1 MWRNAMAYETIL
13 VDRKN
18 HVGVLTLN
26 RADKLNA
33 LSVKLFDEIVLGLE
47 DLERDE
53 EVHAVVVRA
62 NGRAFCAGRDVSD
75 PTESPLER
83 HQHRRFARLA
93 AAIAGMGKPVIAAV
107 QGPATAGG
115 FGLALAC
122 DLVIAAADARFG
134 MTAINVGLFGFGP
147 ALVLSRSLGQ
157 KKALEILLTGDLI
170 GAPEAE
176 RLGLVNR
183 VVSRERLDE
192 AAMELAEKLAKK
204 SPVAVQMG
212 KRGFYTL
219 ADMEYLKALDYS
231 EALISILHSTEDV
244 EEGIKAFLEKRDPVW
259 KKR

>member
-1 MWRNAMAYETIL
+1 MAYETII
-13 VDRKN
+13 VEKN
-18 HVGVLTLN
+18 DHLGILTLN
-26 RADKLNA
+26 RPDKLNT
-33 LSVKLFDEIVLGLE
+33 LSMRLFEEIVLGLE

-53 EVHAVVVRA
+53 EVHVVVVRA

-83 HQHRRFARLA
+83 HKHRRFARLA
-93 AAIAGMGKPVIAAV
+93 AAIAKMGKPVIAAV

-122 DLVIAAADARFG
+122 DLVIASDDARFG

-147 ALVLSRSLGQ
+147 ALVLSRCLGR

-170 GAPEAE
+170 GAAEAE

-183 VVSRERLDE
+183 VVPRERLDE
-192 AAMELAEKLAKK
+192 AAMELAARLAKK
-204 SPVAVQMG
+204 SPVALRMG
-212 KRGFYTL
+212 KRGFYTM
-219 ADMEYLKALDYS
+219 ADMEYVKALDYA

-244 EEGIKAFLEKRDPVW
+244 EEGIKAFLEKREPVW
-259 KKR
+259 KSR

>member
-1 MWRNAMAYETIL
+1 MPYETIL
-13 VDRKN
+13 VETKN

-26 RADKLNA
+26 RPDKLNT
-33 LSVKLFDEIVLGLE
+33 LSVSLFEEIVLGLE
-47 DLERDE
+47 ALEHDD
-53 EVHAVVVRA
+53 EVHVVIVRA
-62 NGRAFCAGRDVSD
+62 GGRAFCAGRDISD

-83 HQHRRFARLA
+83 HRHRRFARLA
-93 AAIAGMGKPVIAAV
+93 ATIAKMGKPVIASV

-122 DLVIAAADARFG
+122 DLVIASEDARFG

-147 ALVLSRSLGQ
+147 ALALSRSLGN
-157 KKALEILLTGDLI
+157 KKALELLLTGDLI
-170 GAPEAE
+170 DAAEAE

-183 VVSRERLDE
+183 VVPRERLDE
-192 AAMELAEKLAKK
+192 TALELAEKLAKK
-204 SPVAVQMG
+204 SPVALQMG
-212 KRGFYTL
+212 KRGFYTM

-244 EEGIKAFLEKRDPVW
+244 EEGIRAFLEKREPVW

>member
-1 MWRNAMAYETIL
+1 MAYETIL
-13 VDRKN
+13 VEKN
-18 HVGVLTLN
+18 DHVGILTLN
-26 RADKLNA
+26 RPDKLNT
-33 LSVKLFDEIVLGLE
+33 LSVTLFEEIVLGLE
-47 DLERDE
+47 DLERDK
-53 EVHAVVVRA
+53 EVNVVVVRA

-83 HQHRRFARLA
+83 HEHRRFARLA
-93 AAIAGMGKPVIAAV
+93 AAIATMGKPVIAAV

-122 DLVIAAADARFG
+122 DLVIASDDARFG

-147 ALVLSRSLGQ
+147 ALLLSRSLGQ

-170 GAPEAE
+170 GAAEAE

-183 VVSRERLDE
+183 VVPRERLDE
-192 AAMELAEKLAKK
+192 ATMELAEKLAKK
-204 SPVAVQMG
+204 SPVALRMG
-212 KRGFYTL
+212 KRGFYTM
-219 ADMEYLKALDYS
+219 ADMEYLKALDYA

-244 EEGIKAFLEKRDPVW
+244 EEGIKAFLEKREPIW